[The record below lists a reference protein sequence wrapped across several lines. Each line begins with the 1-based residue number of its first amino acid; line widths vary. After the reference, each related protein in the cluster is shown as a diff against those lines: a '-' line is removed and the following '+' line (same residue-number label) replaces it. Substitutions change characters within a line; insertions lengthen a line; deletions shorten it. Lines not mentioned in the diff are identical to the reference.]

1 MSAELVGEDSV
12 TAVIPAAWQPN
23 ENSAA
28 KPKDDIVKHPRVKKP
43 TAMPKTA
50 AGPGCAKKIKKIWM
64 MQLPHGYRH
73 GVWDYYWLSGSE
85 FCRCK
90 QLYVVI
96 FVVVAGKSWMNF
108 PVEAMVKAKRQGFGM
123 IKKKIINPQRVRRID
138 GGFSFIPHRFVT
150 GGFLAALQQK
160 QLLLYLFLV
169 AVCDRHGL
177 SFYRYDSICSLLQMT
192 VEQYIA
198 ARDALIEKDLIAF
211 DDTLFQ
217 VLDLPATLSKPPAL
231 KPLRNCQREKAPI
244 GIDQMQSIK
253 DILKG
258 IGHD

>member
-1 MSAELVGEDSV
+1 
-12 TAVIPAAWQPN
+12 
-23 ENSAA
+23 
-28 KPKDDIVKHPRVKKP
+28 
-43 TAMPKTA
+43 
-50 AGPGCAKKIKKIWM
+50 
-64 MQLPHGYRH
+64 
-73 GVWDYYWLSGSE
+73 
-85 FCRCK
+85 
-90 QLYVVI
+90 
-96 FVVVAGKSWMNF
+96 MNF
-108 PVEAMVKAKRQGFGM
+108 PAEAMAEAKRQGFDM
-123 IKKKIINPQRVRRID
+123 IKKKIINPQRVRCIN

-211 DDTLFQ
+211 DGTLFQ
-217 VLDLPATLSKPPAL
+217 VLDLPATPPKPSSL
-231 KPLRNCQREKAPI
+231 QPLENGRRQKTPN